1 MCRTHKVSLTSWFSW
16 KSTKY
21 SERCCLMNFLMISC
35 LIRGSRTLATKQASL
50 RTMLGP
56 PDFCKYQ
63 IKCVTGMIQRDLLCS
78 NTERWLLI
86 IFSSEHCICTFDP
99 WAGKVSSKSA
109 SICVPSSLCA
119 ALTLRRSKT
128 DGWVF
133 TRHLV
138 VSGFPSVQW
147 VLKAI
152 NSWYQNVGI

>member
-1 MCRTHKVSLTSWFSW
+1 
-16 KSTKY
+16 
-21 SERCCLMNFLMISC
+21 MNFLMISC
-35 LIRGSRTLATKQASL
+35 LIRGSRTFATKQASL
-50 RTMLGP
+50 RTMLGL

-63 IKCVTGMIQRDLLCS
+63 IKCITGDILCS

-99 WAGKVSSKSA
+99 RAGKVSSKSA

-138 VSGFPSVQW
+138 VSGFPSVQG

-152 NSWYQNVGI
+152 HSWYQNVGIYSITSEILQYFIPNPL